1 MEKQITDN
9 HGKAAARFSVDGNR
23 NISEAGPVRN
33 TSNTDNTNINN
44 TSLRSGNDY
53 RYITAD
59 EAVKMVKSGDHVFV
73 QGSGSI
79 PEALI
84 AALARRGDEL
94 HDVVL
99 YNAFAMGRRIS
110 PLCDAGLKD
119 SFLIDSFFVSN
130 AVRGWVNQGYATT
143 TPRFFGQVPQLF
155 RDGTISLDVAFINC
169 SLPDENGYVSFGVS
183 ADLTPSA
190 VEVAKIIIAQIN
202 PLMPFTYG
210 DSVIHTSRLDAMVMV
225 DDPLAETPDAE
236 PGEREMKIGGAIASL
251 IPDGAVLQVGIGG
264 IPNAV
269 LHSLHDHRHLG
280 IHSEAFTEGMVDL
293 INEGVVDNSLKQVE
307 PGRSVA
313 SLALGTRRLYD
324 FLDYNPSVVMRDI
337 SWVNDPFV
345 IAQNHNMAAINSCL
359 EIDLSGQ
366 VCADSIGTRIYSG
379 VGGQQ
384 DFVYGSSRSSGGQSF
399 IAMLSTTSRGESKIK
414 PVLTPGAG
422 VVTTRFQT
430 NWVVTEY
437 GAVNLRGRNMIDRA
451 RLLISI
457 AAPQFRE
464 ELDRA
469 AFDMLGYAYR
479 RWH

>member
-1 MEKQITDN
+1 M
-9 HGKAAARFSVDGNR
+9 
-23 NISEAGPVRN
+23 
-33 TSNTDNTNINN
+33 
-44 TSLRSGNDY
+44 
-53 RYITAD
+53 TAD
-59 EAVKMVKSGDHVFV
+59 EAVRLVKSGDHVFV

-84 AALARRGDEL
+84 AALARRGHEL
-94 HDVVL
+94 HDVIL
-99 YNAFAMGRRIS
+99 YNAFAMGRRVS
-110 PLCDAGLKD
+110 PLCDPALKD

-155 RDGTISLDVAFINC
+155 RDGSIPLDVAFINC
-169 SLPDENGYVSFGVS
+169 SLPDSDGFVSFGVS

-190 VEVAKIIIAQIN
+190 VEKARIIVAQIN

-210 DSVIHTSRLDAMVMV
+210 DSVIHSSRIDAMVKV
-225 DDPLAETPDAE
+225 NDPLAETKDTPPTPEELA
-236 PGEREMKIGGAIASL
+236 IGRAIAEL
-251 IPDGAVLQVGIGG
+251 LPDGAVLQVGVGA

-269 LHSLHDHRHLG
+269 LHSLKSHRHLG
-280 IHSEAFTEGMVDL
+280 IHSEALTEGLMEL
-293 INEGVVDNSLKQVE
+293 MKEGVVDNSMKQIE
-307 PGRSVA
+307 RGRTVA
-313 SLALGTRRLYD
+313 SLILGTRKLYD
-324 FLDYNPSVVMRDI
+324 FVDHNKDIVMRDI
-337 SWVNDPFV
+337 AWVNDPFI

-379 VGGQQ
+379 VGGQH
-384 DFVYGSSRSSGGQSF
+384 DFVYGSSRSTGGQSF
-399 IAMLSTTSRGESKIK
+399 IAMLSTTSKGQSKIR
-414 PVLTPGAG
+414 PVLTQGAG

-437 GAVNLRGRNMIDRA
+437 GAVNLRGKNMIERA

-464 ELDRA
+464 ELDRE
-469 AFDMLGYAYR
+469 AFRMLGYAYR
-479 RWH
+479 RWR

>member
-1 MEKQITDN
+1 M
-9 HGKAAARFSVDGNR
+9 
-23 NISEAGPVRN
+23 
-33 TSNTDNTNINN
+33 
-44 TSLRSGNDY
+44 
-53 RYITAD
+53 TAD
-59 EAVKMVKSGDHVFV
+59 EAVRLVKSGDHWFV

-84 AALARRGDEL
+84 AALARRGHEL
-94 HDVVL
+94 HDVIL
-99 YNAFAMGRRIS
+99 YNAFAMGRRVS
-110 PLCDAGLKD
+110 PLCDPALKD

-155 RDGTISLDVAFINC
+155 RDGTIPLDVAFINC
-169 SLPDENGYVSFGVS
+169 SLPDSEGFVSFGVS

-190 VEVAKIIIAQIN
+190 VEKARIIVAQIN

-210 DSVIHTSRLDAMVMV
+210 DSVIHSSCIDAMVKV
-225 DDPLAETPDAE
+225 NDPLAETVDTPPTPEELA
-236 PGEREMKIGGAIASL
+236 IGRAIAEL
-251 IPDGAVLQVGIGG
+251 LPDGAVLQVGVGA

-269 LHSLHDHRHLG
+269 LHSLKSHRHLG
-280 IHSEAFTEGMVDL
+280 IHSEALTEGLMDL
-293 INEGVVDNSLKQVE
+293 MEAGVVDNSLKQIE
-307 PGRSVA
+307 RGRSVA
-313 SLALGTRRLYD
+313 SLVLGTRRLYD
-324 FLDYNPSVVMRDI
+324 FVDHNRDIVMRDI
-337 SWVNDPFV
+337 AWVNDPFI

-379 VGGQQ
+379 VGGQH
-384 DFVYGSSRSSGGQSF
+384 DFVYGSSRSTGGQSF
-399 IAMLSTTSRGESKIK
+399 IAMLSTTSKGQSKIR
-414 PVLTPGAG
+414 PVLTQGAG

-437 GAVNLRGRNMIDRA
+437 GAVNLRGKNMIERA

-464 ELDRA
+464 ELDRE
-469 AFDMLGYAYR
+469 AFNMLGYAYR
-479 RWH
+479 RWR

>member
-1 MEKQITDN
+1 M
-9 HGKAAARFSVDGNR
+9 
-23 NISEAGPVRN
+23 
-33 TSNTDNTNINN
+33 
-44 TSLRSGNDY
+44 
-53 RYITAD
+53 TAD
-59 EAVKMVKSGDHVFV
+59 EAVRLVKSGDHVFV

-84 AALARRGDEL
+84 AALARRGHEL
-94 HDVVL
+94 HNVIL
-99 YNAFAMGRRIS
+99 YNAFAMGRRVS
-110 PLCDAGLKD
+110 PLCDPALKD

-155 RDGTISLDVAFINC
+155 RDGTIPLDVAFINC
-169 SLPDENGYVSFGVS
+169 SLPDSEGFVSFGVS

-190 VEVAKIIIAQIN
+190 VEKARIIVAQIN

-210 DSVIHTSRLDAMVMV
+210 DSVIHSSCIDAMVKV
-225 DDPLAETPDAE
+225 NDPLAETVDTPPTPEELA
-236 PGEREMKIGGAIASL
+236 IGRAIAEL
-251 IPDGAVLQVGIGG
+251 LPDGAVLQVGVGA

-269 LHSLHDHRHLG
+269 LHSLKSHRHLG
-280 IHSEAFTEGMVDL
+280 IHSEALTEGLMDL
-293 INEGVVDNSLKQVE
+293 MEAGVVDNSLKQIE
-307 PGRSVA
+307 RGRSVA
-313 SLALGTRRLYD
+313 SLVLGTRRLYD
-324 FLDYNPSVVMRDI
+324 FVDHNKDIVMRDI
-337 SWVNDPFV
+337 AWVNDPFI

-379 VGGQQ
+379 VGGQH
-384 DFVYGSSRSSGGQSF
+384 DFVYGSSRSTGGQSF
-399 IAMLSTTSRGESKIK
+399 IAMLSTTSKGQSKIR
-414 PVLTPGAG
+414 PVLTQGAG

-437 GAVNLRGRNMIDRA
+437 GAVNLRGKNMIERA

-464 ELDRA
+464 ELDRE
-469 AFDMLGYAYR
+469 AFNMLGYAYR
-479 RWH
+479 RWR

>member
-1 MEKQITDN
+1 M
-9 HGKAAARFSVDGNR
+9 
-23 NISEAGPVRN
+23 
-33 TSNTDNTNINN
+33 
-44 TSLRSGNDY
+44 
-53 RYITAD
+53 TAD
-59 EAVKMVKSGDHVFV
+59 EAVRLVKSGDHVFV

-84 AALARRGDEL
+84 AALARRGHEL
-94 HDVVL
+94 HNVIL
-99 YNAFAMGRRIS
+99 YNAFAMGRRVS
-110 PLCDAGLKD
+110 PLCDPALKD

-155 RDGTISLDVAFINC
+155 RDGTIPLDVAFINC
-169 SLPDENGYVSFGVS
+169 SLPDSEGFVSFGVS

-190 VEVAKIIIAQIN
+190 VEKARIIVAQIN

-210 DSVIHTSRLDAMVMV
+210 DSVIHSSCIDAMVKV
-225 DDPLAETPDAE
+225 NDPLAETVDTPPTPEELA
-236 PGEREMKIGGAIASL
+236 IGRAIAEL
-251 IPDGAVLQVGIGG
+251 LPDGAVLQVGVGA

-269 LHSLHDHRHLG
+269 LHSLKSHRHLG
-280 IHSEAFTEGMVDL
+280 IHSEALTEGLMNL
-293 INEGVVDNSLKQVE
+293 MEAGVVDNSLKQIE
-307 PGRSVA
+307 RGRSVA
-313 SLALGTRRLYD
+313 SLVLGTRRLYD
-324 FLDYNPSVVMRDI
+324 FVDHNKDIVMRDI
-337 SWVNDPFV
+337 AWVNDPFI

-379 VGGQQ
+379 VGGQH
-384 DFVYGSSRSSGGQSF
+384 DFVYGSSRSTGGQSF
-399 IAMLSTTSRGESKIK
+399 IAMLSTTSKGQSKIR
-414 PVLTPGAG
+414 PVLTQGAG

-437 GAVNLRGRNMIDRA
+437 GAVNLRGKNMIERA

-464 ELDRA
+464 ELDRE
-469 AFDMLGYAYR
+469 AFNMLGYAYR
-479 RWH
+479 RWR

>member
-1 MEKQITDN
+1 MPKPE
-9 HGKAAARFSVDGNR
+9 F
-23 NISEAGPVRN
+23 
-33 TSNTDNTNINN
+33 
-44 TSLRSGNDY
+44 
-53 RYITAD
+53 RYMTAD
-59 EAVKMVKSGDHVFV
+59 EAVRLVKSGNHVFV

-84 AALARRGDEL
+84 AALARRGHEL
-94 HDVVL
+94 HDVIL
-99 YNAFAMGRRIS
+99 YNAFAMGRRVS
-110 PLCDAGLKD
+110 PLCDPALKD

-155 RDGTISLDVAFINC
+155 RDGTIPLDVAFINC
-169 SLPDENGYVSFGVS
+169 SLPDSEGFVSFGVS

-190 VEVAKIIIAQIN
+190 VEKARIIVAQIN

-210 DSVIHTSRLDAMVMV
+210 DSVIHSSCIDAMVKV
-225 DDPLAETPDAE
+225 NDPLAETVDTPPTPEELA
-236 PGEREMKIGGAIASL
+236 IGRAIAEL
-251 IPDGAVLQVGIGG
+251 LPDGAVLQVGVGA

-269 LHSLHDHRHLG
+269 LHSLKSHRHLG
-280 IHSEAFTEGMVDL
+280 IHSEALTEGLMEL
-293 INEGVVDNSLKQVE
+293 MEAGVVDNSLKQIE
-307 PGRSVA
+307 RGRSVA
-313 SLALGTRRLYD
+313 SLVLGTRRLYD
-324 FLDYNPSVVMRDI
+324 FVDHNRDIVMRDI
-337 SWVNDPFV
+337 AWVNDPFI

-379 VGGQQ
+379 VGGQH
-384 DFVYGSSRSSGGQSF
+384 DFVYGSSRSTGGQSF
-399 IAMLSTTSRGESKIK
+399 IAMLSTTSKGQSKIR
-414 PVLTPGAG
+414 PVLTQGAG

-437 GAVNLRGRNMIDRA
+437 GAVNLRGKNMIERA

-464 ELDRA
+464 ELDRE
-469 AFDMLGYAYR
+469 AFNMLGYAYR
-479 RWH
+479 RWR

>member
-1 MEKQITDN
+1 MPKPE
-9 HGKAAARFSVDGNR
+9 F
-23 NISEAGPVRN
+23 
-33 TSNTDNTNINN
+33 
-44 TSLRSGNDY
+44 
-53 RYITAD
+53 RYMTAD
-59 EAVKMVKSGDHVFV
+59 EAVRLVKSGDHVFV

-84 AALARRGDEL
+84 AALARRGHEL
-94 HDVVL
+94 HDVIL
-99 YNAFAMGRRIS
+99 YNAFAMGRRVS
-110 PLCDAGLKD
+110 PLCDPALKD

-155 RDGTISLDVAFINC
+155 RDGTIPLDVAFINC
-169 SLPDENGYVSFGVS
+169 SLPDSEGFVSFGVS

-190 VEVAKIIIAQIN
+190 VEKARIIVAQIN

-210 DSVIHTSRLDAMVMV
+210 DSVIHSSCIDAMVKV
-225 DDPLAETPDAE
+225 NDPLAETVDTPPTPEELA
-236 PGEREMKIGGAIASL
+236 IGRAIAEL
-251 IPDGAVLQVGIGG
+251 LPDGAVLQVGVGA

-269 LHSLHDHRHLG
+269 LHSLKSHRHLG
-280 IHSEAFTEGMVDL
+280 IHSEALTEGLMNL
-293 INEGVVDNSLKQVE
+293 MEAGVVDNSLKQIE
-307 PGRSVA
+307 RGRSVA
-313 SLALGTRRLYD
+313 SLVLGTRRLYD
-324 FLDYNPSVVMRDI
+324 FVDHNKDIVMRDI
-337 SWVNDPFV
+337 AWVNDPFI

-379 VGGQQ
+379 VGGQH
-384 DFVYGSSRSSGGQSF
+384 DFVYGSSRSTGGQSF
-399 IAMLSTTSRGESKIK
+399 IAMLSTTSKGQSKIR
-414 PVLTPGAG
+414 PVLTQGAG

-437 GAVNLRGRNMIDRA
+437 GAVNLRGKNMIERA

-464 ELDRA
+464 ELDRE
-469 AFDMLGYAYR
+469 AFNMLGYAYR
-479 RWH
+479 RWR

>member
-1 MEKQITDN
+1 M
-9 HGKAAARFSVDGNR
+9 
-23 NISEAGPVRN
+23 
-33 TSNTDNTNINN
+33 NN
-44 TSLRSGNDY
+44 QEY
-53 RYITAD
+53 KYMTAD
-59 EAVKMVKSGDHVFV
+59 EAVKFVKSGDHVFV
-73 QGSGSI
+73 QGSCSI

-84 AALARRGDEL
+84 AALARRGGEL
-94 HDVVL
+94 RDVVL
-99 YNAFAMGRRIS
+99 YNAFALGRRVS
-110 PLCDAGLKD
+110 PLCHPDLKD

-155 RDGTISLDVAFINC
+155 RDGTIKLDVAFINC
-169 SLPDENGYVSFGVS
+169 SMPDKDGYVSFGVS
-183 ADLTPSA
+183 ADITPSA
-190 VEVAKIIIAQIN
+190 VETAKIIVAQIN

-210 DSVIHTSRLDAMVMV
+210 DSIIHTSRLAAMVRV
-225 DDPLAETPDAE
+225 DDPLAETPDIAPDSNE
-236 PGEREMKIGGAIASL
+236 IRIGEAIAEH
-251 IPDGAVLQVGIGG
+251 IPDGAVLQVGVGT

-269 LHSLHDHRHLG
+269 LHSLKNHKHLG
-280 IHSEAFTEGMVDL
+280 LHTEALTDGMVNL
-293 INEGVVDNSLKQVE
+293 IESGIVDNSMKQVE
-307 PGRSVA
+307 KGRTVA

-324 FLDYNPSVVMRDI
+324 FMDHNLSIIMRDI
-337 SWVNDPFV
+337 AWVNDPFV
-345 IAQNHNMAAINSCL
+345 IAQNKNMAAINSCL

-384 DFVYGSSRSSGGQSF
+384 DFVYGSSRSVGGQSF
-399 IAMLSTTSRGESKIK
+399 IAMLSTTSHEKSKIK

-437 GAVNLRGRNMIDRA
+437 GAVNLRGKNMIDRA

-464 ELDRA
+464 ELDRE
-469 AFDMLGYAYR
+469 AFRMLGYAYK

>member
-1 MEKQITDN
+1 M
-9 HGKAAARFSVDGNR
+9 
-23 NISEAGPVRN
+23 
-33 TSNTDNTNINN
+33 
-44 TSLRSGNDY
+44 
-53 RYITAD
+53 TAD
-59 EAVKMVKSGDHVFV
+59 EAVRLVKSGDHVFV

-84 AALARRGDEL
+84 AALARRGHEL
-94 HDVVL
+94 HDVIL
-99 YNAFAMGRRIS
+99 YNAFAMGRRVS
-110 PLCDAGLKD
+110 PLCDPALKD

-155 RDGTISLDVAFINC
+155 RDGTIPLDVAFINC
-169 SLPDENGYVSFGVS
+169 SLPDSEGFVSFGVS

-190 VEVAKIIIAQIN
+190 VEKARIIVAQIN

-210 DSVIHTSRLDAMVMV
+210 DSVIHSSCIDAMVKV
-225 DDPLAETPDAE
+225 NDPLAETVDTPPTPEELA
-236 PGEREMKIGGAIASL
+236 IGRAIAEL
-251 IPDGAVLQVGIGG
+251 LPDGAVLQVGVGA

-269 LHSLHDHRHLG
+269 LHSLKSHRHLG
-280 IHSEAFTEGMVDL
+280 IHSEALTEGLMDL
-293 INEGVVDNSLKQVE
+293 MEAGVVDNSLKQIE
-307 PGRSVA
+307 RGRSVA
-313 SLALGTRRLYD
+313 SLVLGTRRLYD
-324 FLDYNPSVVMRDI
+324 FVDHNRDIVMRDI
-337 SWVNDPFV
+337 AWVNDPFI

-379 VGGQQ
+379 VGGQH
-384 DFVYGSSRSSGGQSF
+384 DFVYGSSRSTGGQSF
-399 IAMLSTTSRGESKIK
+399 IAMLSTTSKGQSKIR
-414 PVLTPGAG
+414 PVLTQGAG

-437 GAVNLRGRNMIDRA
+437 GAVNLRGKNMIERA

-464 ELDRA
+464 ELDRE
-469 AFDMLGYAYR
+469 AFNMLGYAYR
-479 RWH
+479 RWR

>member
-1 MEKQITDN
+1 MGQN
-9 HGKAAARFSVDGNR
+9 MKAM
-23 NISEAGPVRN
+23 
-33 TSNTDNTNINN
+33 
-44 TSLRSGNDY
+44 NDY

-73 QGSGSI
+73 QGSSSI
-79 PEALI
+79 PEALV
-84 AALARRGDEL
+84 AALARRGGEL
-94 HDVVL
+94 RDVIL

-110 PLCDAGLKD
+110 PLCDPSLKD

-155 RDGTISLDVAFINC
+155 RDGTIKLDVAFINC
-169 SLPDENGYVSFGVS
+169 SMPDENGYVSCGVS
-183 ADLTPSA
+183 SDLTPSA
-190 VEVAKIIIAQIN
+190 VEMSKIIIAQIN

-225 DDPLAETPDAE
+225 NDPLAETRDVAPTADE
-236 PGEREMKIGGAIASL
+236 LSIGRAIAEL

-269 LHSLHDHRHLG
+269 LHSLGNHRHLG
-280 IHSEAFTEGMVDL
+280 VHSEALTEGRIDL
-293 INEGVVDNSLKQVE
+293 IESGVVDNSCKQVE
-307 PGRSVA
+307 PGRSVG
-313 SLALGTRRLYD
+313 SLVLGTRRLYD
-324 FLDYNPSVVMRDI
+324 FIDHNRDIVMRDI
-337 SWVNDPFV
+337 AWVNDPFV

-384 DFVYGSSRSSGGQSF
+384 DFVYGSSRSVGGQSF
-399 IAMLSTTSRGESKIK
+399 IALQSTTSRGISKIK

-437 GAVNLRGRNMIDRA
+437 GAVNLRGKNMIDRA

-457 AAPQFRE
+457 AAPEFRE

>member
-1 MEKQITDN
+1 M
-9 HGKAAARFSVDGNR
+9 
-23 NISEAGPVRN
+23 
-33 TSNTDNTNINN
+33 
-44 TSLRSGNDY
+44 
-53 RYITAD
+53 TAD
-59 EAVKMVKSGDHVFV
+59 EAVRLVKSGNHVFV

-84 AALARRGDEL
+84 AALARRGHEL
-94 HDVVL
+94 HDVIL
-99 YNAFAMGRRIS
+99 YNAFAMGRRVS
-110 PLCDAGLKD
+110 PLCDPALKD

-155 RDGTISLDVAFINC
+155 RDGTIPLDVAFINC
-169 SLPDENGYVSFGVS
+169 SLPDSEGFVSFGVS

-190 VEVAKIIIAQIN
+190 VEKARIIVAQIN

-210 DSVIHTSRLDAMVMV
+210 DSVIHSSCIDAMVKV
-225 DDPLAETPDAE
+225 NDPLAETVDTPPTPEELA
-236 PGEREMKIGGAIASL
+236 IGRAIAEL
-251 IPDGAVLQVGIGG
+251 LPDGAVLQVGVGA

-269 LHSLHDHRHLG
+269 LHSLKSHRHLG
-280 IHSEAFTEGMVDL
+280 IHSEALTEGLMEL
-293 INEGVVDNSLKQVE
+293 MEAGVVDNSLKQIE
-307 PGRSVA
+307 RGRSVA
-313 SLALGTRRLYD
+313 SLVLGTRRLYD
-324 FLDYNPSVVMRDI
+324 FVDHNRDIVMRDI
-337 SWVNDPFV
+337 AWVNDPFI

-379 VGGQQ
+379 VGGQH
-384 DFVYGSSRSSGGQSF
+384 DFVYGSSRSTGGQSF
-399 IAMLSTTSRGESKIK
+399 IAMLSTTSKGQSKIR
-414 PVLTPGAG
+414 PVLTQGAG

-437 GAVNLRGRNMIDRA
+437 GAVNLRGKNMIERA

-464 ELDRA
+464 ELDRE
-469 AFDMLGYAYR
+469 AFNMLGYAYR
-479 RWH
+479 RWR

>member
-1 MEKQITDN
+1 MELDKI
-9 HGKAAARFSVDGNR
+9 
-23 NISEAGPVRN
+23 N
-33 TSNTDNTNINN
+33 T
-44 TSLRSGNDY
+44 Y
-53 RYITAD
+53 MTAE
-59 EAVKMVKSGDHVFV
+59 EAVKLVKSGDHVFV
-73 QGSGSI
+73 QGSCSI

-84 AALARRGDEL
+84 AALAKRGDEL
-94 HDVVL
+94 RDVVL
-99 YNAFAMGRRIS
+99 YNAFALGRRIS
-110 PLCDAGLKD
+110 PLCDPALKD

-130 AVRGWVNQGYATT
+130 AVRGWVNAGYATT

-155 RDGTISLDVAFINC
+155 RDGSIKIDVAFINC
-169 SLPDENGYVSFGVS
+169 SLPDDDGYVSFGVS

-190 VEVAKIIIAQIN
+190 VECAKTIVAQIN

-210 DSVIHTSRLDAMVMV
+210 DSVIHMSRLDAMVRV
-225 DDPLAETPDAE
+225 NDPLAETKASE
-236 PGEREMKIGGAIASL
+236 PTERELLIGGHIAQH
-251 IPDGAVLQVGIGG
+251 IPDGAVLQVGVGG
-264 IPNAV
+264 VPNAV
-269 LHSLHDHRHLG
+269 LHSLRSHKHLG
-280 IHSEAFTEGMVDL
+280 LHTEALTDGMVEL
-293 INEGVVDNSLKQVE
+293 IESGVVDNSCKQVE

-313 SLALGTRRLYD
+313 SMALGTRKLYD
-324 FLDYNPSVVMRDI
+324 FIDHNRSILFRDI
-337 SWVNDPFV
+337 AWVNDPFI

-384 DFVYGSSRSSGGQSF
+384 DFVYGSSRSVGGQSF
-399 IAMLSTTSRGESKIK
+399 IAMFSTTSKGESKIK

-464 ELDRA
+464 ELDRE
-469 AFDMLGYAYR
+469 AFRMLGYAYR

>member
-1 MEKQITDN
+1 MD
-9 HGKAAARFSVDGNR
+9 
-23 NISEAGPVRN
+23 
-33 TSNTDNTNINN
+33 
-44 TSLRSGNDY
+44 
-53 RYITAD
+53 RYMTAD
-59 EAVKMVKSGDHVFV
+59 EAVKLVKSGDHVFV
-73 QGSGSI
+73 QGSCSI

-84 AALARRGDEL
+84 AALARRGGEL
-94 HDVVL
+94 RDVIL
-99 YNAFAMGRRIS
+99 YNAFALGRRVS
-110 PLCDAGLKD
+110 PICDPALKD

-155 RDGTISLDVAFINC
+155 RDGTIKLDVAFINC
-169 SLPDENGYVSFGVS
+169 SLPDRDGYVSFGVS

-190 VEVAKIIIAQIN
+190 VEVAKVIVAQIN

-210 DSVIHTSRLDAMVMV
+210 DSVIHSSRLDAMVLV
-225 DDPLAETPDAE
+225 DDPLAETASGTPTE
-236 PGEREMKIGGAIASL
+236 KELKIGRLIAEH
-251 IPDGAVLQVGIGG
+251 IPDGAVLQVGIGS

-269 LHSLHDHRHLG
+269 LHSLRSHRHLG
-280 IHSEAFTEGMVDL
+280 LHTEALTDGMVEL
-293 INEGVVDNSLKQVE
+293 IRDGIVDNSLKQVE
-307 PGRSVA
+307 RGRTVA

-324 FLDYNPSVVMRDI
+324 YIDHNPSIVMRDI
-337 SWVNDPFV
+337 AWVNDPFI
-345 IAQNHNMAAINSCL
+345 IAMNHNMAAINSCL

-384 DFVYGSSRSSGGQSF
+384 DFVYGSSRSVGGQSF
-399 IAMLSTTSRGESKIK
+399 IAMLSTTSKGVSKIK

-430 NWVVTEY
+430 NWVVTEH

-457 AAPQFRE
+457 ADPSVRE

-469 AFDMLGYAYR
+469 AFEMLGYAYR
-479 RWH
+479 RWR

>member
-1 MEKQITDN
+1 M
-9 HGKAAARFSVDGNR
+9 
-23 NISEAGPVRN
+23 NIKEHAKLMTPE
-33 TSNTDNTNINN
+33 
-44 TSLRSGNDY
+44 
-53 RYITAD
+53 

-73 QGSGSI
+73 QGSSSI
-79 PEALI
+79 PEVLV
-84 AALARRGDEL
+84 AALAKRGDEL
-94 HDVVL
+94 SNVIL
-99 YNAFAMGRRIS
+99 YNAFALGRRVS
-110 PLCDAGLKD
+110 PLCDIKLKD

-155 RDGTISLDVAFINC
+155 RDGTIKLDVAFINC
-169 SLPDENGYVSFGVS
+169 SLPNEDGYVSCGVS

-190 VEVAKIIIAQIN
+190 VECAKIIIAQIN

-210 DSVIHTSRLDAMVMV
+210 DSMIHISRLDAIVEAY
-225 DDPLAETPDAE
+225 DPLAETPNLQPTE
-236 PGEREMKIGGAIASL
+236 KKIKIGNYISEH
-251 IPDGAVLQVGIGG
+251 IPDGAALQIGVGA

-269 LHSLHDHRHLG
+269 LNALHNHKHLG
-280 IHSEAFTEGMVDL
+280 LHTEALTDGMVPL
-293 INEGVVDNSLKQVE
+293 IEKGIVDNSCKQVE

-313 SLALGTRRLYD
+313 SLAIGTRRLYD
-324 FLDYNPSVVMRDI
+324 FMNYNRSLLFRDI
-337 SWVNDPFV
+337 AWVNDPF
-345 IAQNHNMAAINSCL
+345 IISQNKNMVAINSCI

-366 VCADSIGTRIYSG
+366 VCADSIGTRIFSG

-384 DFVYGSSRSSGGQSF
+384 DFVYGSSRSIGGQSF
-399 IAMLSTTSRGESKIK
+399 IAMLSTTSKGESKIK

-451 RLLISI
+451 KLLISI

-469 AFDMLGYAYR
+469 AYEMLGYAYR
-479 RWH
+479 RW

>member
-1 MEKQITDN
+1 M
-9 HGKAAARFSVDGNR
+9 
-23 NISEAGPVRN
+23 
-33 TSNTDNTNINN
+33 
-44 TSLRSGNDY
+44 
-53 RYITAD
+53 TAD
-59 EAVKMVKSGDHVFV
+59 EAVRLVKSGDHVFV

-84 AALARRGDEL
+84 AALARRGHEL
-94 HDVVL
+94 HDVIL
-99 YNAFAMGRRIS
+99 YNAFAMGRRVS
-110 PLCDAGLKD
+110 PLCDPALKD

-155 RDGTISLDVAFINC
+155 RDGTIPLDVAFINC
-169 SLPDENGYVSFGVS
+169 SLPDSEGFVSFGVS

-190 VEVAKIIIAQIN
+190 VEKARIIVAQIN

-210 DSVIHTSRLDAMVMV
+210 DSVIHSSCIDAMVKV
-225 DDPLAETPDAE
+225 NDPLAETVDTPPTPEELA
-236 PGEREMKIGGAIASL
+236 IGRAIAEL
-251 IPDGAVLQVGIGG
+251 LPDGAVLQVGVGA

-269 LHSLHDHRHLG
+269 LHSLKSHRHLG
-280 IHSEAFTEGMVDL
+280 IHSEALTEGLMDL
-293 INEGVVDNSLKQVE
+293 MEAGVVDNSLKQIE
-307 PGRSVA
+307 RGRSVA
-313 SLALGTRRLYD
+313 SLVLGTRRLYD
-324 FLDYNPSVVMRDI
+324 FVDHNKDIVMRDI
-337 SWVNDPFV
+337 AWVNDPFI

-379 VGGQQ
+379 VGGQH
-384 DFVYGSSRSSGGQSF
+384 DFVYGSSRSTGGQSF
-399 IAMLSTTSRGESKIK
+399 IAMLSTTSKGQSKIR
-414 PVLTPGAG
+414 PVLTQGAG

-437 GAVNLRGRNMIDRA
+437 GAVNLRGKNMIERA

-464 ELDRA
+464 ELDRE
-469 AFDMLGYAYR
+469 AFNMLGYAYR
-479 RWH
+479 RWR

>member
-1 MEKQITDN
+1 MPKPEF
-9 HGKAAARFSVDGNR
+9 RFM
-23 NISEAGPVRN
+23 
-33 TSNTDNTNINN
+33 
-44 TSLRSGNDY
+44 
-53 RYITAD
+53 TAD
-59 EAVKMVKSGDHVFV
+59 EAVRLVKSGDHVFV

-84 AALARRGDEL
+84 AALARRGHEL
-94 HDVVL
+94 HDVIL
-99 YNAFAMGRRIS
+99 YNAFAMGRRVS
-110 PLCDAGLKD
+110 PLCDPALKD

-155 RDGTISLDVAFINC
+155 RDGTIPLDVAFINC
-169 SLPDENGYVSFGVS
+169 SLPDSEGFVSFGVS

-190 VEVAKIIIAQIN
+190 VEKARIIVAQIN

-210 DSVIHTSRLDAMVMV
+210 DSVIHSSCIDAMVKV
-225 DDPLAETPDAE
+225 NDPLAETVDTPPTPEELA
-236 PGEREMKIGGAIASL
+236 IGRAIAEL
-251 IPDGAVLQVGIGG
+251 LPDGAVLQVGVGA

-269 LHSLHDHRHLG
+269 LHSLKSHRHLG
-280 IHSEAFTEGMVDL
+280 IHSEALTEGLMDL
-293 INEGVVDNSLKQVE
+293 MEAGVVDNSLKQIE
-307 PGRSVA
+307 RGRSVA
-313 SLALGTRRLYD
+313 SLVLGTRRLYD
-324 FLDYNPSVVMRDI
+324 FVDHNRDIVMRDI
-337 SWVNDPFV
+337 AWVNDPFI

-379 VGGQQ
+379 VGGQH
-384 DFVYGSSRSSGGQSF
+384 DFVYGSSRSTGGQSF
-399 IAMLSTTSRGESKIK
+399 IAMLSTTSKGQSKIR
-414 PVLTPGAG
+414 PVLTQGAG

-437 GAVNLRGRNMIDRA
+437 GAVNLRGKNMIERA

-464 ELDRA
+464 ELDRE
-469 AFDMLGYAYR
+469 AFNMLGYAYR
-479 RWH
+479 RWR

>member
-1 MEKQITDN
+1 MPKPE
-9 HGKAAARFSVDGNR
+9 F
-23 NISEAGPVRN
+23 
-33 TSNTDNTNINN
+33 
-44 TSLRSGNDY
+44 
-53 RYITAD
+53 RYMTAD
-59 EAVKMVKSGDHVFV
+59 EAVRLVKSGDHVFV

-84 AALARRGDEL
+84 AALARRGHEL
-94 HDVVL
+94 HDVIL
-99 YNAFAMGRRIS
+99 YNAFAMGRRVS
-110 PLCDAGLKD
+110 PLCDPALKD

-155 RDGTISLDVAFINC
+155 RDGTIPLDVAFINC
-169 SLPDENGYVSFGVS
+169 SLPDSEGFVSFGVS

-190 VEVAKIIIAQIN
+190 VEKARIIVVQIN

-210 DSVIHTSRLDAMVMV
+210 DSVIHSSCIDAMVRV
-225 DDPLAETPDAE
+225 NDPLAETVDTPPTPEELA
-236 PGEREMKIGGAIASL
+236 IGRAIAEL
-251 IPDGAVLQVGIGG
+251 LPDGAVLQVGVGA

-269 LHSLHDHRHLG
+269 LHSLKSHRHLG
-280 IHSEAFTEGMVDL
+280 IHSEALTEGLMDL
-293 INEGVVDNSLKQVE
+293 MEAGVVDNSLKQIE
-307 PGRSVA
+307 RGRSVA
-313 SLALGTRRLYD
+313 SLVLGTRRLYD
-324 FLDYNPSVVMRDI
+324 FVDHNRDIVMRDI
-337 SWVNDPFV
+337 AWVNDPFI

-379 VGGQQ
+379 VGGQH
-384 DFVYGSSRSSGGQSF
+384 DFVYGSSRSTGGQSF
-399 IAMLSTTSRGESKIK
+399 IAMLSTTSKGQSKIR
-414 PVLTPGAG
+414 PVLTQGAG

-437 GAVNLRGRNMIDRA
+437 GAVNLRGKNMIERA

-464 ELDRA
+464 ELDRE
-469 AFDMLGYAYR
+469 AFNMLGYAYR
-479 RWH
+479 RWR

>member
-1 MEKQITDN
+1 M
-9 HGKAAARFSVDGNR
+9 
-23 NISEAGPVRN
+23 NIPH
-33 TSNTDNTNINN
+33 
-44 TSLRSGNDY
+44 SGNDKY
-53 RYITAD
+53 MTAD

-73 QGSGSI
+73 QGSCSI

-84 AALARRGDEL
+84 AALAKRGNEL
-94 HDVVL
+94 RDVVL
-99 YNAFAMGRRIS
+99 YNAFAMGRRVS
-110 PLCDAGLKD
+110 PLCDPALKD

-130 AVRGWVNQGYATT
+130 AVRGWVNKGYATT

-155 RDGTISLDVAFINC
+155 RDGTIDIDVAFINC
-169 SLPDENGYVSFGVS
+169 SLPDKDGYVSFGVS

-210 DSVIHTSRLDAMVMV
+210 DSVIHTSRLDAMVKV
-225 DDPLAETPDAE
+225 NDPLAETGDDTPNE
-236 PGEREMKIGGAIASL
+236 KEMKIGRAIAEH
-251 IPDGAVLQVGIGG
+251 IPDGAVLQVGIGT

-269 LHSLHDHRHLG
+269 LHSLSDHRHLG
-280 IHSEAFTEGMVDL
+280 IHTEALTEGMIAL
-293 INEGVVDNSLKQVE
+293 IENGIVDNSKKQIE
-307 PGRSVA
+307 RGRTVA

-324 FLDYNPSVVMRDI
+324 FIDCNPSILMRDI
-337 SWVNDPFV
+337 AWVNDPFV

-384 DFVYGSSRSSGGQSF
+384 DFVYGSSRSVGGQSF
-399 IAMLSTTSRGESKIK
+399 IAMLSTTSKGASKIK

-437 GAVNLRGRNMIDRA
+437 GAVNLRGKNMIDRA

-469 AFDMLGYAYR
+469 AFEMLGYAYH
-479 RWH
+479 RWR

>member
-1 MEKQITDN
+1 MPKPE
-9 HGKAAARFSVDGNR
+9 F
-23 NISEAGPVRN
+23 
-33 TSNTDNTNINN
+33 
-44 TSLRSGNDY
+44 
-53 RYITAD
+53 RYMTAD
-59 EAVKMVKSGDHVFV
+59 EAVRLVKSGDHVFV

-84 AALARRGDEL
+84 AALARRGHEL
-94 HDVVL
+94 HDVIL
-99 YNAFAMGRRIS
+99 YNAFAMGRRVS
-110 PLCDAGLKD
+110 PLCDPALKD

-155 RDGTISLDVAFINC
+155 RDGTIPLDVAFINC
-169 SLPDENGYVSFGVS
+169 SLPDSEGFVSFGVS

-190 VEVAKIIIAQIN
+190 VEKARIIVAQIN

-210 DSVIHTSRLDAMVMV
+210 DSVIHSSCIDAMVKV
-225 DDPLAETPDAE
+225 NDPLAETVDTPPTPAE
-236 PGEREMKIGGAIASL
+236 LAIGRAIAEL
-251 IPDGAVLQVGIGG
+251 LPDGAVLQVGVGA

-269 LHSLHDHRHLG
+269 LHSLKSHRHLG
-280 IHSEAFTEGMVDL
+280 IHSEALTEGLMDL
-293 INEGVVDNSLKQVE
+293 MEAGVVDNSLKQIE
-307 PGRSVA
+307 RGRSVA
-313 SLALGTRRLYD
+313 SLVLGTRRLYD
-324 FLDYNPSVVMRDI
+324 FVDHNRDIVMRDI
-337 SWVNDPFV
+337 AWVNDPFI

-379 VGGQQ
+379 VGGQH
-384 DFVYGSSRSSGGQSF
+384 DFVYGSSRSTGGQSF
-399 IAMLSTTSRGESKIK
+399 IAMLSTTSKGQSKIR
-414 PVLTPGAG
+414 PVLTQGAG

-437 GAVNLRGRNMIDRA
+437 GAVNLRGKNMIERA

-464 ELDRA
+464 ELDRE
-469 AFDMLGYAYR
+469 AFNMLGYAYR
-479 RWH
+479 RWR

>member
-1 MEKQITDN
+1 MPIPE
-9 HGKAAARFSVDGNR
+9 F
-23 NISEAGPVRN
+23 
-33 TSNTDNTNINN
+33 
-44 TSLRSGNDY
+44 
-53 RYITAD
+53 RYMTAD
-59 EAVKMVKSGDHVFV
+59 EAVRLVKSGDHVFV

-84 AALARRGDEL
+84 AALARRGHEL
-94 HDVVL
+94 HDVIL
-99 YNAFAMGRRIS
+99 YNAFAMGRRVS
-110 PLCDAGLKD
+110 PLCDPALKD

-155 RDGTISLDVAFINC
+155 RDGSIPLDVAFINC
-169 SLPDENGYVSFGVS
+169 SLPDSDGFVSFGVS

-190 VEVAKIIIAQIN
+190 VEKARIIVAQIN

-210 DSVIHTSRLDAMVMV
+210 DSVIHSSRIDAMVKV
-225 DDPLAETPDAE
+225 NDPLAETKDTPPTPEELA
-236 PGEREMKIGGAIASL
+236 IGRAIAEL
-251 IPDGAVLQVGIGG
+251 LPDGAVLQVGVGA

-269 LHSLHDHRHLG
+269 LHSLKSHRHLG
-280 IHSEAFTEGMVDL
+280 IHSEALTEGLMEL
-293 INEGVVDNSLKQVE
+293 MKEGVVDNSMKQIE
-307 PGRSVA
+307 RGRTVA
-313 SLALGTRRLYD
+313 SLILGTRKLYD
-324 FLDYNPSVVMRDI
+324 FVDHNKDIVMRDI
-337 SWVNDPFV
+337 AWVNDPFI

-379 VGGQQ
+379 VGGQH
-384 DFVYGSSRSSGGQSF
+384 DFVYGSSRSTGGQSF
-399 IAMLSTTSRGESKIK
+399 IAMLSTTSKGQSKIR
-414 PVLTPGAG
+414 PVLTQGAG

-437 GAVNLRGRNMIDRA
+437 GAVNLRGKNMIERA

-464 ELDRA
+464 ELDRE
-469 AFDMLGYAYR
+469 AFRMLGYAYR
-479 RWH
+479 RWR

>member
-1 MEKQITDN
+1 MPKPE
-9 HGKAAARFSVDGNR
+9 F
-23 NISEAGPVRN
+23 
-33 TSNTDNTNINN
+33 
-44 TSLRSGNDY
+44 
-53 RYITAD
+53 RYMTAD
-59 EAVKMVKSGDHVFV
+59 EAVRLVKSGDHVFV

-84 AALARRGDEL
+84 AALARRGHEL
-94 HDVVL
+94 HDVIL
-99 YNAFAMGRRIS
+99 YNAFAMGRRVS
-110 PLCDAGLKD
+110 PLCDPALKD

-155 RDGTISLDVAFINC
+155 RDGTIPLDVAFINC
-169 SLPDENGYVSFGVS
+169 SLPDSEGFVSFGVS

-190 VEVAKIIIAQIN
+190 VEKARIIVAQIN

-210 DSVIHTSRLDAMVMV
+210 DSVIHSSCIDAMVKV
-225 DDPLAETPDAE
+225 NDPLAETVDSPPTPEELA
-236 PGEREMKIGGAIASL
+236 IGRAIAEL
-251 IPDGAVLQVGIGG
+251 LPDGAVLQVGVGA

-269 LHSLHDHRHLG
+269 LHSLKSHRHLG
-280 IHSEAFTEGMVDL
+280 IHSEALTEGLMDL
-293 INEGVVDNSLKQVE
+293 MEAGVVDNSLKQIE
-307 PGRSVA
+307 RGRSVA
-313 SLALGTRRLYD
+313 SLVLGTRRLYD
-324 FLDYNPSVVMRDI
+324 FVDHNRDIVMRDI
-337 SWVNDPFV
+337 AWVNDPFI

-379 VGGQQ
+379 VGGQH
-384 DFVYGSSRSSGGQSF
+384 DFVYGSSRSTGGQSF
-399 IAMLSTTSRGESKIK
+399 IAMLSTTSKGQSKIR
-414 PVLTPGAG
+414 PVLTQGAG

-437 GAVNLRGRNMIDRA
+437 GAVNLRGKNMIERA

-464 ELDRA
+464 ELDRE
-469 AFDMLGYAYR
+469 AFNMLGYAYR
-479 RWH
+479 RWR